1 MDFKKIGQRIK
12 MCRRRAKLT
21 QKELAQKI
29 GKTESSIR
37 KYEGDLIRPPM
48 DVIED
53 IAAALGVEPVELLNA
68 KLESPN
74 VKTSTAPDSSEIM
87 NFTRTLIEQQQNMI
101 DSLQKTVDSQQ
112 ERIQQLEELV
122 QTYEKSLSKS
132 KSRAVGSAGSGIC
145 TN

>member
-1 MDFKKIGQRIK
+1 MRNSVSKVNVTFETPSPRLNINIYNVANKR
-12 MCRRRAKLT
+12 
-21 QKELAQKI
+21 
-29 GKTESSIR
+29 
-37 KYEGDLIRPPM
+37 M

-101 DSLQKTVDSQQ
+101 ESLQKTVDSQQ
-112 ERIQQLEELV
+112 ERIQQLKELV
-122 QTYEKSLSKS
+122 QTYEKSLYKS
-132 KSRAVGSAGSGIC
+132 KSRAVGSADSGIC